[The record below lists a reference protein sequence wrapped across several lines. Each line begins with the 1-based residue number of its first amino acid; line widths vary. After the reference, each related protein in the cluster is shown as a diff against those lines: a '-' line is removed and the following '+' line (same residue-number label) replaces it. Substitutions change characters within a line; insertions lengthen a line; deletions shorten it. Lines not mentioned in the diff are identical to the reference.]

1 MVRFSCYLSEIDQ
14 RTEKHTMQKHHRNVG
29 LLVRKRFGHLL
40 SNPKKHILNLSDY
53 SLSDTEEF
61 VLEHGLEF
69 CIPPRDIN
77 REETFA
83 EFEILIA
90 QLARHNPVSDNEL
103 SSLKARLSDLAHA
116 YCGTPIDLTDF
127 RMHREHFQA
136 IKSLRNNKDIL
147 ITKPDKGS
155 GVVILN
161 QKDYITKMGDVL
173 NDNSKFEKL
182 GDVEQFDKTARLEQK
197 LQKRLLELVNKKQ
210 LARGIYDRIRP
221 TGSQRP
227 RMYGLPKTHK
237 QSIPLRP
244 ILSMVGSAQ
253 HQLAKW
259 LSEVLEPV
267 LHLYSENCISDS
279 FTFAKFIQNLEL
291 NPTKTFMCSFD
302 VSSLFTNVPLD
313 ETIKICADALYR
325 SELERPSFPE
335 EVFIELMKSATS
347 SVEFSFNNEMYRQKD
362 GVAMGSPL
370 GPALANIFV
379 GFHEHQLF
387 NCHQKPLV
395 YFRYVDDTFAVFE
408 KESECDI
415 FLAKLNSLHQ
425 SLKFTFEK
433 EENNSLPFLDVS
445 VEKTEP
451 GFLTSVYRKPM
462 KSATSSVEFSFNN
475 EMYRQ
480 KDGVAMGSPLGPALA
495 NIFVGFHE
503 HQLFNC
509 HQKPLVYFRY
519 VDDTFAVFE
528 KESECDIFLAKL
540 NSLHQSLKF
549 TFEKEENNSLPFLD
563 VSVEKTEPGFLTS
576 VYRKPTFSGL
586 YTRWDSFCAKQIKI
600 NLINT
605 LVHRA
610 LMICSEPKLNLELA
624 EIKSTLINNGYPE
637 DLISACFRNKI
648 AGFSADK
655 KIGPQKCPVYLK
667 LPYIGNVSLRFER
680 QIKTAITKCY
690 ATVSPRLVFSSRKII
705 PSRILCFQVSPG
717 HFQSIWVKKIC
728 FITYS

>member
-1 MVRFSCYLSEIDQ
+1 MGVDWFSYTIPIIHLFSDWPISIHLWVYNQLGFCFVLFLTYYSVECQTKSLSNLCFRFAMLPIFLAILKFCTIQRLFYYFRQRYTKDEIGDLNNAVKLRGKLRSVKFSISFYQLCLANRVAPRFITARISKSSARHSPTIERSFIKDEIHKAKTRLLQLRNMYQRQWSKVRRFLSFFDMVRFSRYLSEIDQ
-14 RTEKHTMQKHHRNVG
+14 RTEKQTMQKHHRNVG

-379 GFHEHQLF
+379 GFHEH
-387 NCHQKPLV
+387 K
-395 YFRYVDDTFAVFE
+395 
-408 KESECDI
+408 
-415 FLAKLNSLHQ
+415 
-425 SLKFTFEK
+425 
-433 EENNSLPFLDVS
+433 
-445 VEKTEP
+445 
-451 GFLTSVYRKPM
+451 
-462 KSATSSVEFSFNN
+462 
-475 EMYRQ
+475 
-480 KDGVAMGSPLGPALA
+480 
-495 NIFVGFHE
+495 
-503 HQLFNC
+503 LFNC

-624 EIKSTLINNGYPE
+624 
-637 DLISACFRNKI
+637 
-648 AGFSADK
+648 
-655 KIGPQKCPVYLK
+655 
-667 LPYIGNVSLRFER
+667 
-680 QIKTAITKCY
+680 
-690 ATVSPRLVFSSRKII
+690 
-705 PSRILCFQVSPG
+705 
-717 HFQSIWVKKIC
+717 
-728 FITYS
+728 